1 MGTSWVGT
9 FPCGNFSGGNF
20 SGILFKHPIRDA
32 CLYLGEWGEKMGPP
46 APPASSFSIAYSL
59 ATTGCILFKF
69 STCMQQPWEKFLN
82 MVS

>member
-1 MGTSWVGT
+1 MGTFLVAT
-9 FPCGNFSGGNF
+9 FQGFF
-20 SGILFKHPIRDA
+20 FKHPIRDA
-32 CLYLGEWGEKMGPP
+32 CLDLGEWGEKVGPP
-46 APPASSFSIAYSL
+46 APPASAFSIAYSS